1 MIDASAYGKALYELA
16 VEEGRAEQI
25 GAELRLIASAMEQ
38 GYINLMDSPAVG
50 KEEKCGLLRRA
61 FGKADQLLQNFL
73 FILCEKRS
81 FYRFSACVSAYF
93 SAKDEA
99 ENILRA
105 TAITALPMEQRQKD
119 ALCRKLSEL
128 TGKRVCLET
137 QVDADLIGGIR
148 LRYEGVQLDGS
159 LRSRLDALR
168 RNLAD
173 AIV

>member
-1 MIDASAYGKALYELA
+1 MIDAYAYGKALYELA
-16 VEEGRAEQI
+16 AEEGRSEEI

-38 GYINLMDSPAVG
+38 GYVNLMDSPAVS
-50 KEEKCGLLRRA
+50 KEEKCGLLRSA

-73 FILCEKRS
+73 FILCEKRA

-93 SAKDEA
+93 SAMDEA
-99 ENILRA
+99 MNILRA
-105 TAITALPMEQRQKD
+105 TAITARPMEERQKE
-119 ALCRKLSEL
+119 ALRRKLSEL
-128 TGKRVCLET
+128 TGKQVCLET
-137 QVDADLIGGIR
+137 QIDAELIGGIR

>member
-1 MIDASAYGKALYELA
+1 MIDAYAYGKALYELA
-16 VEEGRAEQI
+16 AEEGRSEEI

-38 GYINLMDSPAVG
+38 GYVNLMDSPAVS
-50 KEEKCGLLRRA
+50 KEEKCGLLRSA

-73 FILCEKRS
+73 FILCEKRA
-81 FYRFSACVSAYF
+81 FYRFSACVAAYF
-93 SAKDEA
+93 SAMDEA
-99 ENILRA
+99 MNILRA
-105 TAITALPMEQRQKD
+105 TAITARPMEERQKE
-119 ALCRKLSEL
+119 ALRRKLSEL
-128 TGKRVCLET
+128 TGKQVCLET
-137 QVDADLIGGIR
+137 QIDAELIGGIR

>member
-16 VEEGRAEQI
+16 AEEGKSGEI

-38 GYINLMDSPAVG
+38 GYINLMDSPAVS
-50 KEEKCGLLRRA
+50 KEEKCGLLRSA

-73 FILCEKRS
+73 FILCEKRA
-81 FYRFSACVSAYF
+81 FYRFSACVAAYF
-93 SAKDEA
+93 SAMDEA
-99 ENILRA
+99 MNILRA
-105 TAITALPMEQRQKD
+105 TAITARPMEERQKD

-128 TGKRVCLET
+128 TGKQVCLET
-137 QVDADLIGGIR
+137 QIDADLIGGIR

-159 LRSRLDALR
+159 LRSRLESLR
-168 RNLAD
+168 RNLAE